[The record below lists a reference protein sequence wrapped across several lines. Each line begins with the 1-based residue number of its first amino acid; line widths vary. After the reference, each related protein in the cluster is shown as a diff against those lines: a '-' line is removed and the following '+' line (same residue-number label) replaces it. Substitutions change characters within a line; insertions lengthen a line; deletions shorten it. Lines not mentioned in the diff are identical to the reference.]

1 MITEIYSSE
10 LKIYP
15 YSPSEVHSS
24 VLEVCKSTW
33 WSGKS
38 PGGGNGNPLQYS
50 CLENPMD
57 RGAWQATVQRV
68 ATSETQLSM
77 CTYTHTHTHTHT
89 HRMDKVCIECFLLGI
104 SDRLE
109 HCLVSKS
116 CPTLLW
122 PMDYSQPGSS
132 VRGIFQARILEWI
145 AISSSRGSS
154 PPRNQVWV
162 SCIASGFF
170 TCEPPRKPGALS
182 NLNDK

>member
-1 MITEIYSSE
+1 MCWKFAKAHDGQENPLEEEMVI
-10 LKIYP
+10 
-15 YSPSEVHSS
+15 HSS
-24 VLEVCKSTW
+24 ILAWRILWTEE
-33 WSGKS
+33 
-38 PGGGNGNPLQYS
+38 PDRLQFKG
-50 CLENPMD
+50 L
-57 RGAWQATVQRV
+57 QRV
-68 ATSETQLSM
+68 RHNWA
-77 CTYTHTHTHTHT
+77 CVYTHTHSHT